1 MTLPTEGRPDEGRP
15 SHYAEEH
22 PNRFPRSTTMY
33 DGTALHEARVL
44 ITGGARGLGRSMALE
59 AARRG
64 AAVTI
69 WDLDRERAEAVV
81 TELTA
86 TGATACAARVD
97 VTDREQVAAA
107 ASEAGPQDVVIN
119 NAGIITGKRLLEA
132 SDEEIRRTFEL
143 NTLALFWVTRAF
155 LPGMLE
161 RDHGTIATIASA
173 AGLAGVA
180 RQTDYSA
187 SKWAAVGFTESL
199 RAELRADSSAVG
211 TFVMCPFY
219 IDTGMFEGASTKFPR
234 LLPIL
239 KEQEVARSALTAIE
253 RGKEQIITPWLARL
267 LPAARI
273 LPVRLFDRGLDLLG
287 INHTMDGFVGRGQSR
302 AQGTSAPGPGRAARP
317 AP

>member
-1 MTLPTEGRPDEGRP
+1 
-15 SHYAEEH
+15 
-22 PNRFPRSTTMY
+22 MY
-33 DGTALHEARVL
+33 HGTPLREARVL

-69 WDLDRERAEAVV
+69 WDLDQERSEAVV
-81 TELTA
+81 AELTA
-86 TGATACAARVD
+86 LGATASAARVD
-97 VTDREQVAAA
+97 VTDRGQVAAA
-107 ASEAGPQDVVIN
+107 ALEAGAQDVVIN
-119 NAGIITGKRLLEA
+119 NAGIVTGKRLLEA
-132 SDEEIRRTFEL
+132 SDEDIERTFAL

-161 RDHGTIATIASA
+161 RDRGTVATIASA

-187 SKWAAVGFTESL
+187 SKWAAIGFTESL
-199 RAELRADSSAVG
+199 RAELRTDSRGVG
-211 TFVMCPFY
+211 TFVMAPFY
-219 IDTGMFEGASTKFPR
+219 IDTGMFEGAATTFPR

-239 KEQEVARSALTAIE
+239 KEQEVARRAITAIE
-253 RGKEQIITPWLARL
+253 RGTEQIITPWLARL

-287 INHTMDGFVGRGQSR
+287 INHSMDGFVGRSPPS
-302 AQGTSAPGPGRAARP
+302 AQGSGRAARP

>member
-1 MTLPTEGRPDEGRP
+1 
-15 SHYAEEH
+15 
-22 PNRFPRSTTMY
+22 MY
-33 DGTALHEARVL
+33 HGTPLREARLL
-44 ITGGARGLGRSMALE
+44 ITGGARGLGRSLALE

-69 WDLDRERAEAVV
+69 WDLDQERAEAVV
-81 TELTA
+81 SEITA
-86 TGATACAARVD
+86 LGAGASAARVD
-97 VTDREQVAAA
+97 VTDRKQVAAA
-107 ASEAGPQDVVIN
+107 ALEAGPQDVVIN
-119 NAGIITGKRLLEA
+119 NAGIVTGKPLLEA

-161 RDHGTIATIASA
+161 RDRGTVATIASA

-187 SKWAAVGFTESL
+187 SKWAAIGFTESL
-199 RAELRADSSAVG
+199 RAELRTDSRSVG
-211 TFVMCPFY
+211 TFVMAPYY
-219 IDTGMFEGASTKFPR
+219 IDTGMFEGASTRYPR

-239 KEQEVARSALTAIE
+239 KEQDVARRAITAIE
-253 RGKEQIITPWLARL
+253 RGTEQIITPWLARL

-287 INHTMDGFVGRGQSR
+287 INHSMDEFVGRAPSSSR
-302 AQGTSAPGPGRAARP
+302 DSGRGARP

>member
-1 MTLPTEGRPDEGRP
+1 
-15 SHYAEEH
+15 
-22 PNRFPRSTTMY
+22 MY
-33 DGTALHEARVL
+33 HGTPLREARVL
-44 ITGGARGLGRSMALE
+44 ITGGARGLGRQLALQ
-59 AARRG
+59 AAQRG
-64 AAVTI
+64 ATVTI
-69 WDLDRERAEAVV
+69 WDLDLLRAEAVV
-81 TELTA
+81 DEVHAAGGRA
-86 TGATACAARVD
+86 TAARVD
-97 VTDREQVAAA
+97 VTDRDQVTAAA
-107 ASEAGPQDVVIN
+107 LEAGPQDVVIN

-132 SDEEIRRTFEL
+132 SDAEIRRTFEL
-143 NTLALFWVTRAF
+143 NTLALFWVTRAV

-161 RDHGTIATIASA
+161 RDHGTVATIASA

-253 RGKEQIITPWLARL
+253 RGKEQIIAPWLARL

-273 LPVRLFDRGLDLLG
+273 LPVRWFDRGLDLLG
-287 INHTMDGFVGRGQSR
+287 VNHTMDGFVGRSSSSSQVHHPGISR
-302 AQGTSAPGPGRAARP
+302 G
-317 AP
+317 

>member
-1 MTLPTEGRPDEGRP
+1 
-15 SHYAEEH
+15 
-22 PNRFPRSTTMY
+22 MY
-33 DGTALHEARVL
+33 HGTSLLDARVL
-44 ITGGARGLGRSMALE
+44 ITGGARGLGRQLALE

-64 AAVTI
+64 ADVTI
-69 WDLDRERAEAVV
+69 WDLDLSRAEAVV
-81 TELTA
+81 AEIRA
-86 TGATACAARVD
+86 VGATAVTARVD
-97 VTDREQVAAA
+97 VTDREQITAAA
-107 ASEAGPQDVVIN
+107 HQAGPQDVVIN

-161 RDHGTIATIASA
+161 RDRGTVATIASA

-187 SKWAAVGFTESL
+187 SKWAAIGFTESL
-199 RAELRADSSAVG
+199 RAELRGDSSGAG
-211 TFVMCPFY
+211 TFVMCPFF
-219 IDTGMFEGASTKFPR
+219 IDTGMFDGVTTKFPR

-239 KEQEVARSALTAIE
+239 KEQEVARQALSAIE
-253 RGKEQIITPWLARL
+253 SGKEQIITPWLARL

-287 INHTMDGFVGRGQSR
+287 INHTMDEFVGRHDPE
-302 AQGTSAPGPGRAARP
+302 APQR
-317 AP
+317 

>member
-1 MTLPTEGRPDEGRP
+1 
-15 SHYAEEH
+15 
-22 PNRFPRSTTMY
+22 MY
-33 DGTALHEARVL
+33 HGTSLHAARVL
-44 ITGGARGLGRSMALE
+44 ITGGARGLGRQLALE

-64 AAVTI
+64 ADVTI
-69 WDLDRERAEAVV
+69 WDLDQARAEAVV
-81 TELTA
+81 AEIRAL
-86 TGATACAARVD
+86 GATAVAARVD
-97 VTDREQVAAA
+97 ITDQEQVTAAA
-107 ASEAGPQDVVIN
+107 QPAGPQDVVIN

-155 LPGMLE
+155 LPGMIE
-161 RDHGTIATIASA
+161 RDRGTVATIASA

-187 SKWAAVGFTESL
+187 SKWAALGFTESL
-199 RAELRADSSAVG
+199 RAELRGDSRGVG

-219 IDTGMFEGASTKFPR
+219 IDTGMFDGVTTKFPR

-239 KEQEVARSALTAIE
+239 KEEEVAHQALSAIE
-253 RGKEQIITPWLARL
+253 SGKEQIITPWLARL

-287 INHTMDGFVGRGQSR
+287 INHTMDGFVGHHDRASPGVRGADRQTPEEHD
-302 AQGTSAPGPGRAARP
+302 AGR
-317 AP
+317 